1 MNVLIIIL
9 FNYINNLKCLK
20 STKMKIIDIK
30 AFPISF
36 KVPEGTGVRL
46 GIGLAV
52 KRDAVLIKVST
63 DEGITGWG
71 EAHHGR
77 CPGAIAKLVDTTFKE
92 LIVGMNPLSNIKIW
106 EKIYKMQLSSH
117 GMGYASTMALS
128 GLDIALWDIKGK
140 YFNAPIYKLL
150 GGSKKK
156 IPSYAGGIA
165 LGWQDPLSLGEEA
178 LFHISKGY
186 NAIKLRVGDK
196 ISEDLKRV
204 AQVRKVIPE
213 EIEVLVD
220 ANTNYTLK
228 DAQKAMPFYEDH
240 KITWLEEPFP
250 AMEFNNYRKAKSYGN
265 LSFAAGENHFTRYEF
280 SRLIED
286 DVISYA
292 QPDVS
297 KAGGITELIR
307 IANLMSGW
315 NISINPHTSLT
326 GINMVAS
333 IHILAS
339 IDNGGFFEG
348 DVTSFNPFRDDMNE
362 MPFIIDKEG
371 YVCPSELPGIGI
383 NIDEKFL
390 AKYPLIDGPCY
401 V

>member
-1 MNVLIIIL
+1 
-9 FNYINNLKCLK
+9 
-20 STKMKIIDIK
+20 MKILDIQ

-36 KVPEGTGVRL
+36 KIPEGKGVRL

-52 KRDAVLIKVST
+52 KRDAVLIKVTT
-63 DEGITGWG
+63 DEGLIGWG

-92 LIVGMNPLSNIKIW
+92 LIVGMDPLSNINIW
-106 EKIYKMQLSSH
+106 EKIYRMQLSSH

-140 YFNAPIYKLL
+140 YFNAPVYKLL
-150 GGSKKK
+150 GGSKNK

-165 LGWQDPLSLGEEA
+165 LGWQEPESLAEEA
-178 LFHISKGY
+178 LSHISEGY

-196 ISEDLKRV
+196 IKKDLERV
-204 AQVRKVIPE
+204 EKVRKIIPE
-213 EIEVLVD
+213 NIEILVD
-220 ANTNYTLK
+220 ANTNYSLK
-228 DAQKAMPFYEDH
+228 DAQKAIPFYEDLQ
-240 KITWLEEPFP
+240 ITWLEEPFP
-250 AMEFNNYRKAKSYGN
+250 AMEFNNYRTAKSFGN

-286 DVISYA
+286 NVINYA

-297 KAGGITELIR
+297 KTGGVTELIR

-315 NISINPHTSLT
+315 NVSINPHTSLT
-326 GINMVAS
+326 GINMAAS
-333 IHILAS
+333 IHCLAS

-348 DVTSFNPFRDDMNE
+348 DVTSFNPFRDDMSE
-362 MPFIIDKEG
+362 IPFELDKDG
-371 YVCPSELPGIGI
+371 SVSPSELPGIGI
-383 NIDEKFL
+383 DIDERFL
-390 AKYPLIDGPCY
+390 KKYPLIDGPCY